1 MIRRV
6 PAVLLLLALG
16 CWAALAAPASAAVFN
31 PKTFT
36 LSNGM
41 QVVLIENRRIP
52 AVMQMVWYKAGA
64 ADEPWGQSG
73 VAHYLEHLMFKG
85 TRDVPAG
92 EFSRVIAINGG
103 RENAFTTQD
112 YTAYFQIV
120 ARDRLELVMRLEA
133 DRMANL
139 LIDPELAKPELQV
152 VLEERRSRVDN
163 EPAAL
168 LDEQMRAILFLHHPY
183 GIPVIGW
190 EPEIKRL
197 TSVEATQFY
206 KTHYA
211 PNNAILVVAGDI
223 TLDELKPL
231 AEKYFGAVPRREV
244 APRLSV
250 LEPKPIAPRRVTLE
264 SEQVRRP
271 SLTRTYL
278 APSHGAELRPEV
290 YALEVL
296 SEILG
301 GGATSRLYRS
311 LVIEQK
317 LAVGAG
323 AHYSANGIDW
333 SRFSFSLAPQENVDL
348 AKLEAGLD
356 AEIAKLLRDGVT
368 PEEVER
374 AKSRL
379 QSQAIY
385 ARDSLETGARAIG
398 AALSLGRTIDDVES
412 WPERIGAVTPEQ
424 VTEAARQVLRPERSV
439 TGTLLPA
446 KKGAP

>member
-1 MIRRV
+1 MIRR
-6 PAVLLLLALG
+6 ARIVLAFLALT
-16 CWAALAAPASAAVFN
+16 LAGVAPGAFAGVFN

-36 LSNGM
+36 LANGM

-52 AVMQMVWYKAGA
+52 AVIHMVWYKAGA

-85 TRDVPAG
+85 TRDTPAG
-92 EFSRVIAINGG
+92 EFSRLIAVNGG

-112 YTAYFQIV
+112 YTAYHQTV
-120 ARDRLELVMRLEA
+120 SREHLELVMRLES

-139 LIDPELAKPELQV
+139 VIDPEQAKPELQV

-163 EPAAL
+163 DPGAQ
-168 LDEQMRAILFLHHPY
+168 LDEQMRAVLFLHHPY

-197 TSVEATQFY
+197 TATEAMQFY

-223 TLDELKPL
+223 TVDELKPL
-231 AEKYFGAVPRREV
+231 AEKYYGVVPRRV
-244 APRLSV
+244 LAPRLSV
-250 LEPKPIAPRRVTLE
+250 LEPRPIAPRRVTLE

-271 SLTRTYL
+271 SMTRTYL
-278 APSHGAELRPEV
+278 APSHGASLRPEV

-311 LVIEQK
+311 LVVEQK

-323 AHYSANGIDW
+323 AHYSANGIEW
-333 SRFSFSLAPQENVDL
+333 TRFSFSLSPQENVDL
-348 AKLEAGLD
+348 VKLEAGLD
-356 AEIAKLLRDGVT
+356 AEIARLLADGVT
-368 PEEVER
+368 QEEVDR
-374 AKSRL
+374 AKTRL

-385 ARDSLETGARAIG
+385 ARDSLETGARAMG

-412 WPERIGAVTPEQ
+412 WPDRIGAVTPQQ
-424 VTEAARQVLRPERSV
+424 VMEAAKQVLRPERSV

-446 KKGAP
+446 AKK

>member
-1 MIRRV
+1 MIRR
-6 PAVLLLLALG
+6 ARIVLALLALT
-16 CWAALAAPASAAVFN
+16 LAGFAPDAFAGVFN

-36 LSNGM
+36 LANGM

-52 AVMQMVWYKAGA
+52 AVIHMVWYKAGA

-85 TRDVPAG
+85 TRDVPPG
-92 EFSRVIAINGG
+92 EFSRLVAVNGG

-112 YTAYFQIV
+112 YTAYHQTV
-120 ARDRLELVMRLEA
+120 SREHLELVMRLES

-139 LIDPELAKPELQV
+139 TIDPEQAKPELQV

-163 EPAAL
+163 DPGAQ
-168 LDEQMRAILFLHHPY
+168 LDEQMRAVLFLHHPY

-197 TSVEATQFY
+197 TATEAMQFY

-231 AEKYFGAVPRREV
+231 AEKYYGVIPRRV
-244 APRLSV
+244 LAPRLSV
-250 LEPKPIAPRRVTLE
+250 LEPRPIAPRRVTLE

-278 APSHGAELRPEV
+278 APSHGASLRPEV

-311 LVIEQK
+311 LVVEQK
-317 LAVGAG
+317 LAVGAS
-323 AHYSANGIDW
+323 AHYSANGIEW
-333 SRFSFSLAPQENVDL
+333 TRFSFSLSPQENVDL
-348 AKLEAGLD
+348 VRLEAGLD
-356 AEIAKLLRDGVT
+356 TEIAKLLADGVT

-374 AKSRL
+374 AKTRL

-385 ARDSLETGARAIG
+385 ARDSLETGARAMG
-398 AALSLGRTIDDVES
+398 AALSLGRTIDDVET
-412 WPERIGAVTPEQ
+412 WPERIGAVTPRQ
-424 VTEAARQVLRPERSV
+424 VMEAAKQVLRPERSV
-439 TGTLLPA
+439 TGTLLPV
-446 KKGAP
+446 KK

>member
-1 MIRRV
+1 MIRR
-6 PAVLLLLALG
+6 ARI
-16 CWAALAAPASAAVFN
+16 ALAFFALILAGVAPDASAVVFN

-36 LSNGM
+36 LANGM

-52 AVMQMVWYKAGA
+52 AVIHMVWYKAGA

-85 TRDVPAG
+85 TRDVPPG
-92 EFSRVIAINGG
+92 EFSRLVAVNGG

-112 YTAYFQIV
+112 YTAYHQTV
-120 ARDRLELVMRLEA
+120 SREHLELVMRLES

-139 LIDPELAKPELQV
+139 TIDPEQAKPELQV

-163 EPAAL
+163 DPGAQ
-168 LDEQMRAILFLHHPY
+168 LDEQMRAVLFLHHPY

-197 TSVEATQFY
+197 TAAEAMQFY

-223 TLDELKPL
+223 TVDELKPL
-231 AEKYFGAVPRREV
+231 AEKYYGVIPRRV
-244 APRLSV
+244 LAPRLNV
-250 LEPKPIAPRRVTLE
+250 LEPRPIAPRRVTLE

-278 APSHGAELRPEV
+278 APSHGTSLRPEV

-311 LVIEQK
+311 LVVEQK

-323 AHYSANGIDW
+323 AHYSANGIEW
-333 SRFSFSLAPQENVDL
+333 TRFSFSLSPQENVDL
-348 AKLEAGLD
+348 TKLEAGLD
-356 AEIAKLLRDGVT
+356 AEIAKLLADGVT

-374 AKSRL
+374 AKTRL

-385 ARDSLETGARAIG
+385 ARDSLETGARAMG
-398 AALSLGRTIDDVES
+398 AALALGRTIDDVET
-412 WPERIGAVTPEQ
+412 WPERIGAVTPQQ
-424 VTEAARQVLRPERSV
+424 VMEAAKQVLRPERSV

-446 KKGAP
+446 KK

>member
-1 MIRRV
+1 MIRRARIV
-6 PAVLLLLALG
+6 LALLVLVLVG
-16 CWAALAAPASAAVFN
+16 ISPDAFAGVFN
-31 PKTFT
+31 PKTFM
-36 LSNGM
+36 LANGM

-52 AVMQMVWYKAGA
+52 AVTHMVWYKAGA

-85 TRDVPAG
+85 TRDTPPG
-92 EFSRVIAINGG
+92 EFSRVVAINGG

-112 YTAYFQIV
+112 YTAYYQTV

-139 LIDPELAKPELQV
+139 VIDPESAKPELQV

-163 EPAAL
+163 DPGAQ
-168 LDEQMRAILFLHHPY
+168 LDEQMRAVLFLHHPY

-197 TSVEATQFY
+197 TAAEATQFY
-206 KTHYA
+206 RTHYA

-223 TLDELKPL
+223 TVDELKPL
-231 AEKYFGAVPRREV
+231 AEKYYGVIPRRTL

-271 SLTRTYL
+271 SLSRTYL
-278 APSHGAELRPEV
+278 APSHGASLRPEV

-296 SEILG
+296 AELTG

-311 LVIEQK
+311 LVVEQK

-323 AHYSANGIDW
+323 AYYSANGIDW
-333 SRFSFSLAPQENVDL
+333 SRFAFSLSPQENVDL
-348 AKLEAGLD
+348 VKLEAVLD
-356 AEIAKLLRDGVT
+356 AEIATLLKDGVT
-368 PEEVER
+368 VEEVER
-374 AKSRL
+374 AKARL

-398 AALSLGRTIDDVES
+398 AALSLGRAIDDVEA
-412 WPERIGAVTPEQ
+412 WPERIGAVTPQQ
-424 VTEAARQVLRPERSV
+424 VMDAAKLVLQPERAV

-446 KKGAP
+446 KR

>member
-1 MIRRV
+1 MVRLRIV
-6 PAVLLLLALG
+6 LALV
-16 CWAALAAPASAAVFN
+16 ALAAANIAPSAFAAVFN

-36 LSNGM
+36 LANGM

-52 AVMQMVWYKAGA
+52 AITHMVWYKAGA

-73 VAHYLEHLMFKG
+73 IAHYLEHLMFKG
-85 TRDVPAG
+85 TRDTPPG
-92 EFSRVIAINGG
+92 EFSRLVAVNGG

-112 YTAYFQIV
+112 YTAYYQTV

-139 LIDPELAKPELQV
+139 VIDPELAKPELQV

-163 EPAAL
+163 EPGSL
-168 LDEQMRAILFLHHPY
+168 LDEQMRAVLFLHHPY

-197 TSVEATQFY
+197 TAAEATQFY

-231 AEKYFGAVPRREV
+231 AEKYYGAIPPRAL
-244 APRLSV
+244 APRPSV
-250 LEPKPIAPRRVTLE
+250 LEPRPIAPRRVTLE

-271 SLTRTYL
+271 SLSRAYL
-278 APSHGAELRPEV
+278 APSHGAVLRPEV

-296 SEILG
+296 SEIMG

-311 LVIEQK
+311 LVVEQK

-323 AHYSANGIDW
+323 SYYSANGIEW
-333 SRFSFSLAPQENVDL
+333 TRFDVSLSPQENVDM
-348 AKLEAGLD
+348 ATLEAGLD
-356 AEIAKLLRDGVT
+356 TEIAKLLKDGVT
-368 PEEVER
+368 VDEVER
-374 AKSRL
+374 AKGRL
-379 QSQAIY
+379 QAQAIY

-398 AALSLGRTIDDVES
+398 AALSLGRSIDDVES
-412 WPERIGAVTPEQ
+412 WPERIGAVTPQQ
-424 VTEAARQVLRPERSV
+424 VMDAARLVLRPERSV

-446 KKGAP
+446 KG

>member
-6 PAVLLLLALG
+6 RIVLTFLAL
-16 CWAALAAPASAAVFN
+16 ALVGAAPNASASVFN

-36 LSNGM
+36 LTNGM
-41 QVVLIENRRIP
+41 QVVVIENHRIP
-52 AVMQMVWYKAGA
+52 AVTHMVWYKAGA

-85 TRDVPAG
+85 TRDTPPG
-92 EFSRVIAINGG
+92 EFSRLVAINGG

-112 YTAYFQIV
+112 YTAYYQTV

-139 LIDPELAKPELQV
+139 VIDPEQAKPELQV

-163 EPAAL
+163 DPSAQ
-168 LDEQMRAILFLHHPY
+168 LDEQMRAVLFLHHPY

-197 TSVEATQFY
+197 TAAEATQFY

-223 TLDELKPL
+223 TVDELRPL
-231 AEKYFGAVPRREV
+231 AEKYYGAIPRRV
-244 APRLSV
+244 LAPRLSV
-250 LEPKPIAPRRVTLE
+250 LEPTPIAPRRVALE

-271 SLTRTYL
+271 SLSRTYL
-278 APSHGAELRPEV
+278 APSHGATLRPEV

-296 SEILG
+296 SEVMG

-311 LVIEQK
+311 LVVEQK

-323 AHYSANGIDW
+323 AYYSANGIDW
-333 SRFSFSLAPQENVDL
+333 TRFVFSLSPQESVDL
-348 AKLEAGLD
+348 VKLEAGLD
-356 AEIAKLLRDGVT
+356 AEIDKLLKDGVT
-368 PEEVER
+368 AEEVER
-374 AKSRL
+374 AKGRL

-398 AALSLGRTIDDVES
+398 AALSLGRTTEDVEA
-412 WPERIGAVTPEQ
+412 WPERIGAVTPAQ
-424 VTEAARQVLRPERSV
+424 VMAAAKLVLRPERSV

-446 KKGAP
+446 KR

>member
-1 MIRRV
+1 
-6 PAVLLLLALG
+6 
-16 CWAALAAPASAAVFN
+16 
-31 PKTFT
+31 
-36 LSNGM
+36 
-41 QVVLIENRRIP
+41 
-52 AVMQMVWYKAGA
+52 
-64 ADEPWGQSG
+64 
-73 VAHYLEHLMFKG
+73 MFKG
-85 TRDVPAG
+85 TRDVPPG
-92 EFSRVIAINGG
+92 EFSRLVAVNGG

-112 YTAYFQIV
+112 YTAYHQTV
-120 ARDRLELVMRLEA
+120 SREHLELVMRLES

-139 LIDPELAKPELQV
+139 TIDPEQAKPELQV

-163 EPAAL
+163 DPGAQ
-168 LDEQMRAILFLHHPY
+168 LDEQMRAVLFLHHPY

-197 TSVEATQFY
+197 TAAEAMQFY

-223 TLDELKPL
+223 TVDELKPL
-231 AEKYFGAVPRREV
+231 AEKYYGVIPRRV
-244 APRLSV
+244 LAPRLNV
-250 LEPKPIAPRRVTLE
+250 LEPRPIAPRRVTLE

-278 APSHGAELRPEV
+278 APSHGTSLRPEV

-311 LVIEQK
+311 LVVEQK

-323 AHYSANGIDW
+323 AHYSANGIEW
-333 SRFSFSLAPQENVDL
+333 TRFSFSLSPQENVDL
-348 AKLEAGLD
+348 TKLEAGLD
-356 AEIAKLLRDGVT
+356 AEIAKLLADGVT

-374 AKSRL
+374 AKTRL

-385 ARDSLETGARAIG
+385 ARDSLETGARAMG
-398 AALSLGRTIDDVES
+398 AALALGRTIDDVET
-412 WPERIGAVTPEQ
+412 WPERIGAVTPQQ
-424 VTEAARQVLRPERSV
+424 VMEAAKQVLRPERSV

-446 KKGAP
+446 KK

>member
-1 MIRRV
+1 VIRRARIV
-6 PAVLLLLALG
+6 LAFLVLAVAG
-16 CWAALAAPASAAVFN
+16 IAPDAFAGVFN

-36 LSNGM
+36 LDNGM

-52 AVMQMVWYKAGA
+52 AVTHMVWYKAGA

-85 TRDVPAG
+85 TRDTPPG
-92 EFSRVIAINGG
+92 EFSRLVAVNGG

-112 YTAYFQIV
+112 YTAYYQTV

-139 LIDPELAKPELQV
+139 VIDPESAKPELQV

-163 EPAAL
+163 DPGAQ
-168 LDEQMRAILFLHHPY
+168 LDEQMRAVLFLHHPY

-197 TSVEATQFY
+197 TAAEATQFY
-206 KTHYA
+206 RTHYA

-223 TLDELKPL
+223 TVDELKPL
-231 AEKYFGAVPRREV
+231 AEKYYGAIPRRAL

-250 LEPKPIAPRRVTLE
+250 LEPNPIAPRRVALE

-271 SLTRTYL
+271 SLSRTYL
-278 APSHGAELRPEV
+278 APSHGASLRPEV

-296 SEILG
+296 GELLG

-311 LVIEQK
+311 LVVEQK

-323 AHYSANGIDW
+323 AYYSANGIDW
-333 SRFSFSLAPQENVDL
+333 SRFAFSLSPQENVDL
-348 AKLEAGLD
+348 TKLEAGLD
-356 AEIAKLLRDGVT
+356 AEIAKLLKDGVT
-368 PEEVER
+368 EEEVER
-374 AKSRL
+374 AKGRL

-398 AALSLGRTIDDVES
+398 AALSLGRTIDDVET
-412 WPERIGAVTPEQ
+412 WPERIGAVTPQQ
-424 VTEAARQVLRPERSV
+424 VMAAAKLVLRPERAV
-439 TGTLLPA
+439 TGTLSPA
-446 KKGAP
+446 KR

>member
-1 MIRRV
+1 VIRR
-6 PAVLLLLALG
+6 ARIVLAFLALT
-16 CWAALAAPASAAVFN
+16 LAGVAPDAFAGVFN

-36 LSNGM
+36 LANGM

-52 AVMQMVWYKAGA
+52 AVIHMVWYKAGA

-85 TRDVPAG
+85 TRDTPAG
-92 EFSRVIAINGG
+92 EFSRLIAVNGG

-112 YTAYFQIV
+112 YTAYHQTV
-120 ARDRLELVMRLEA
+120 SREHLELVMRLES

-139 LIDPELAKPELQV
+139 VIDPEQAKPELQV

-163 EPAAL
+163 DPGAQ
-168 LDEQMRAILFLHHPY
+168 LDEQMRAVLFLHHPY

-197 TSVEATQFY
+197 TATEAMQFY

-223 TLDELKPL
+223 TVDELKPL
-231 AEKYFGAVPRREV
+231 AEKYYGVVPRRV
-244 APRLSV
+244 LAPRLSV
-250 LEPKPIAPRRVTLE
+250 LEPRPIAPRRVTLE

-271 SLTRTYL
+271 SMTRTYL
-278 APSHGAELRPEV
+278 APSHGASLRPEV

-311 LVIEQK
+311 LVVEQK

-323 AHYSANGIDW
+323 AHYSANGIEW
-333 SRFSFSLAPQENVDL
+333 TRFSFSLSPQENVDL
-348 AKLEAGLD
+348 VKLEAGLD
-356 AEIAKLLRDGVT
+356 AEIARLLADGVT
-368 PEEVER
+368 QEEVDR
-374 AKSRL
+374 AKTRL

-385 ARDSLETGARAIG
+385 ARDSLETGARAMG

-412 WPERIGAVTPEQ
+412 WPDRIGAVTPQQ
-424 VTEAARQVLRPERSV
+424 VMEAAKQVLRPERSV

-446 KKGAP
+446 AKK

>member
-1 MIRRV
+1 VIRR
-6 PAVLLLLALG
+6 ARIVLALLALI
-16 CWAALAAPASAAVFN
+16 LAGTAPSAFAAVFN
-31 PKTFT
+31 PKTFM
-36 LSNGM
+36 LANGM
-41 QVVLIENRRIP
+41 QVVVIENRRIP
-52 AVMQMVWYKAGA
+52 AVTHMVWYKAGA

-85 TRDVPAG
+85 THDTPPG
-92 EFSRVIAINGG
+92 EFSRLVAVNGG

-112 YTAYFQIV
+112 YTAYYQTV

-139 LIDPELAKPELQV
+139 VIDPEQAKPELQV

-163 EPAAL
+163 DPSAQ
-168 LDEQMRAILFLHHPY
+168 LDEQMRAVLFLHHPY

-197 TSVEATQFY
+197 TAAEATQFY
-206 KTHYA
+206 ETHYA

-223 TLDELKPL
+223 TVDELKPL
-231 AEKYFGAVPRREV
+231 AEKYYGAVSRRV
-244 APRLSV
+244 LAPRLSV
-250 LEPKPIAPRRVTLE
+250 LEPMPIAPRRVTLE

-271 SLTRTYL
+271 SLLRTYL
-278 APSHGAELRPEV
+278 APSHGAALRPEV

-296 SEILG
+296 SEVLG

-311 LVIEQK
+311 LVVEQK

-323 AHYSANGIDW
+323 AYYSANGIDW
-333 SRFSFSLAPQENVDL
+333 TRFAFSLSPQENVDFV
-348 AKLEAGLD
+348 KLEAGLD
-356 AEIAKLLRDGVT
+356 AEIAKVLTDGVT

-374 AKSRL
+374 AKGRL

-385 ARDSLETGARAIG
+385 ARDSLETGARAVG
-398 AALSLGRTIDDVES
+398 AALSLGRTIEDVET
-412 WPERIGAVTPEQ
+412 WPERIGAVTPQQ
-424 VTEAARQVLRPERSV
+424 VLAAAKLVLRPERSV

-446 KKGAP
+446 KR